1 LEFSTAKTVLDT
13 HDISEADC
21 DWLVWCLPSFLIY
34 VMMMIVVIKMGVSL
48 CHLALYPSLYEPL
61 MIIDEYGAWNDD
73 WQG

>member
-1 LEFSTAKTVLDT
+1 
-13 HDISEADC
+13 
-21 DWLVWCLPSFLIY
+21 
-34 VMMMIVVIKMGVSL
+34 MMMIVVIKMGVSL